1 MIPKVILKEM
11 SIEEKIKKGYSYLKQ
26 YYEEKD
32 IKSPWIIKVKVFVY
46 FFLFLRYNMLV
57 F

>member
-32 IKSPWIIKVKVFVY
+32 IKSP
-46 FFLFLRYNMLV
+46 
-57 F
+57 